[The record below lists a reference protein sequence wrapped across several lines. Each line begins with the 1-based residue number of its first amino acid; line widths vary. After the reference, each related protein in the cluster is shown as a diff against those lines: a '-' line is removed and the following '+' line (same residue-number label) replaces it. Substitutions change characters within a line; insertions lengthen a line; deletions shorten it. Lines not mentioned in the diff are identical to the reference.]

1 LAEQAEHQCE
11 ALKVVERNPMAI
23 VANPAIDAAAGSR
36 LAAAARYQI
45 FLEVLDEVSSLDFKP
60 HTVEVTVT

>member
-1 LAEQAEHQCE
+1 
-11 ALKVVERNPMAI
+11 MAI
-23 VANPAIDAAAGSR
+23 VANPAIDAAAGAR